1 MTNLAVGVDLVSVD
15 EVQEALDRF
24 GDRYL
29 DRVFTAHEQS
39 CATGEGEILARH
51 LAARFA
57 AKEEFRASLL
67 ESGLLFS
74 TGVDGL
80 YIRSG
85 TFEKIVLGIDDLV
98 TAAGADQRAPVLHF
112 PPIIP
117 KVVLEHT
124 GYLRSFPDLLGAVSV
139 FEGDDELHRELLEL
153 LDQGQ
158 DWAGVLTSS
167 LVTLSS
173 AACHSLYGSLSGRL
187 APGGRRFEVFG
198 HCFRHEPSLDPARMQ
213 SFRQHEFV
221 YVGEPPG
228 ALAHRDLWLERS
240 AELLSG
246 LGLAVEKV
254 AANDPFFGRGGRIL
268 ASSQRAEELKYEV
281 VCPIEDG
288 AAPTAVSS
296 SNYHL
301 DHFGTGFGIESAHGA
316 PAHSACVG
324 FGVERIT
331 LALLARYGLDP
342 DRWPAGVRG
351 LLWP

>member
-1 MTNLAVGVDLVSVD
+1 MSG
-15 EVQEALDRF
+15 
-24 GDRYL
+24 
-29 DRVFTAHEQS
+29 
-39 CATGEGEILARH
+39 
-51 LAARFA
+51 
-57 AKEEFRASLL
+57 EFRASLL

-98 TAAGADQRAPVLHF
+98 TSAGADHMAQVLHF

-117 KVVLEHT
+117 RVVFEKS
-124 GYLRSFPDLLGAVSV
+124 GYLLSFPDLLGSIDV
-139 FEGDDELHRELLEL
+139 FDGGEDLQAEILERLDRGENWAELLKAS
-153 LDQGQ
+153 D
-158 DWAGVLTSS
+158 LT
-167 LVTLSS
+167 LCS
-173 AACHSLYGSLSGRL
+173 AACHPLYPLCSGRL
-187 APGGRRFEVFG
+187 PAGGRRFEVFG